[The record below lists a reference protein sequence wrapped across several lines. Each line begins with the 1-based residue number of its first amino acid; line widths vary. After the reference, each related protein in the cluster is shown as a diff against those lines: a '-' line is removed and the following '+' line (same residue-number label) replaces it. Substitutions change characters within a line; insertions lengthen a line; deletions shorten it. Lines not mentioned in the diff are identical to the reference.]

1 MKAGSFFASLGAGAV
16 LGALGV
22 MMLPKNGEVYKM
34 TKEAADAIRHEA
46 GKAMQSMSAAQ

>member
-1 MKAGSFFASLGAGAV
+1 MKAGTFLASLGAGAV

-34 TKEAADAIRHEA
+34 TKEAAEAIRHEA
-46 GKAMQSMSAAQ
+46 GKAMDSMNAMH